1 MMIDGN
7 TVKINTNQSGFI
19 DFNTQ
24 IEYSENMIL
33 TASNSRLS
41 ILQSDSNL
49 LQGIIMIGKEVVV
62 T

>member
-1 MMIDGN
+1 MMVDSN
-7 TVKINTNQSGFI
+7 MAKINKGAYDFI

-41 ILQSDSNL
+41 NLQNGSIL
-49 LQGIIMIGKEVVV
+49 LQGIILIGKEVVD

>member
-7 TVKINTNQSGFI
+7 MEKINTNQSGFI

-41 ILQSDSNL
+41 NLQNDGIL
-49 LQGIIMIGKEVVV
+49 LQGIILIGKEVVD

>member
-7 TVKINTNQSGFI
+7 MEKINTNQSGFI

-24 IEYSENMIL
+24 IEYSENMVQ

-41 ILQSDSNL
+41 ILHYDGGL
-49 LQGIIMIGKEVVV
+49 LQGIILIGKEVVD

>member
-7 TVKINTNQSGFI
+7 MEKINTNKSGFI

-24 IEYSENMIL
+24 IEYSENMIQ

-41 ILQSDSNL
+41 NLQNGSIL
-49 LQGIIMIGKEVVV
+49 LQGIILIGKEVVD